1 MNVYSPLS
9 YFIAV
14 KLKTRLSDH
23 SIISA
28 PHDDDDDDASASLFE
43 TVSMEASL
51 STCCW
56 SYRCAAASFFSL
68 PLPAAE
74 LETSPP
80 VSRLMNA
87 AAQAASSFM
96 YPSMCSL
103 DHILERRGEN
113 VCISGSKRIWGMMF
127 FIISAHTSQ

>member
-1 MNVYSPLS
+1 MMMMMMHRFLKQCLWKRVYQRVAGRIDVLQP
-9 YFIAV
+9 V
-14 KLKTRLSDH
+14 
-23 SIISA
+23 
-28 PHDDDDDDASASLFE
+28 
-43 TVSMEASL
+43 
-51 STCCW
+51 
-56 SYRCAAASFFSL
+56 FFFL

-103 DHILERRGEN
+103 DHILERRGKK
-113 VCISGSKRIWGMMF
+113 CLYKR
-127 FIISAHTSQ
+127 Q